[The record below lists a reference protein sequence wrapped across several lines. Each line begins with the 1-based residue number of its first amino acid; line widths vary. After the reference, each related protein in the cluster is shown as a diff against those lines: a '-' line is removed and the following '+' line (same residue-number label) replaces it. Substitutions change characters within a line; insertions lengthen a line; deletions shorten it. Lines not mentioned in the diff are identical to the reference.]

1 MKGPG
6 KTQPEQIM
14 HKNTFTTMNHETA
27 GPAQAA
33 IERRQRQNQVL
44 VAAAL
49 LALGL
54 YGCGFLTLV
63 F

>member
-1 MKGPG
+1 M
-6 KTQPEQIM
+6 E
-14 HKNTFTTMNHETA
+14 KNDFTTMNHKMA
-27 GPAQAA
+27 GWAQGA
-33 IERRQRQNQVL
+33 IQRRQRQNQVL

>member
-1 MKGPG
+1 MN
-6 KTQPEQIM
+6 
-14 HKNTFTTMNHETA
+14 KNNFTTMNDDRA
-27 GPAQAA
+27 GWARAA
-33 IERRQRQNQVL
+33 IPRRQRQNQVL

-54 YGCGFLTLV
+54 YGCGFLTLI

>member
-1 MKGPG
+1 
-6 KTQPEQIM
+6 M